1 METDVSYTIHVDA
14 VGEGGGGVRLAAPTV
29 FGLLYALET
38 LSQLVV
44 YVPASDEY
52 EVENTPL
59 ALSDAPRFP
68 YRGVLVDVARHF
80 MPVKMLERVVDAMSA
95 AKLNVR
101 RDGFDGGFNTHAP
114 LSRYSR
120 PRARDR
126 SPSPALRMMSNATDD
141 ATMCVLACPARLVC
155 RPPFSSAIVCQVLH
169 LHLSDVESSPAQS
182 ERFPLLWNSAFSTGE
197 RYATRELARLVRY
210 ALERGVAILP
220 EVVTPRLACGS
231 PRALRRLQ
239 PHTPSTRAGGRDRAA
254 ASVVVA
260 PLITLEAFFLS
271 FVARARALSVDRE
284 LLGRPRAPAAAT
296 AAAAARVHQMDT
308 PSHSKSLCA
317 GAPPTVC
324 MAKCTASNNWPLRPV
339 ERTFGFLAERWA
351 ELDGAFS
358 PGGARRQSTVTSI
371 SGSARQFL
379 RAVSS
384 RQARSRS
391 GSGTSAA
398 TRSRRPVGTTTRS
411 RRLGCAARS

>member
-197 RYATRELARLVRY
+197 RYAARELARLVRY

-231 PRALRRLQ
+231 PR
-239 PHTPSTRAGGRDRAA
+239 PSTVATPHPLHPRGRSRSRRRVRRRCAAHHRGG
-254 ASVVVA
+254 
-260 PLITLEAFFLS
+260 IFLS

-358 PGGARRQSTVTSI
+358 PGGARQQSTVTSI